1 MPADPNVIS
10 ALEGFV
16 RHYAARQIELHEKHF
31 SEQKPTKERPH
42 FGEQK
47 STRERHNGA
56 NGRNAALLMAEKEAD
71 LQLVKIA
78 IKVCMEVAEG
88 LRIWLDSYADYLLYE
103 PEVSLF
109 KKAIRGREAASLLSK
124 VCENV

>member
-16 RHYAARQIELHEKHF
+16 RHYAAHQIELHEKHF
-31 SEQKPTKERPH
+31 SEQKPPKERPH
-42 FGEQK
+42 LGEQK

-56 NGRNAALLMAEKEAD
+56 KNAALLMAEKEAD

-88 LRIWLDSYADYLLYE
+88 LRIWLDSYAEYLLYE

-124 VCENV
+124 VCENI

>member
-31 SEQKPTKERPH
+31 SEQKPTKERLT
-42 FGEQK
+42 K
-47 STRERHNGA
+47 ERLNGT

-88 LRIWLDSYADYLLYE
+88 LRIWLDSYAEYLLYE
-103 PEVSLF
+103 PEVPLF